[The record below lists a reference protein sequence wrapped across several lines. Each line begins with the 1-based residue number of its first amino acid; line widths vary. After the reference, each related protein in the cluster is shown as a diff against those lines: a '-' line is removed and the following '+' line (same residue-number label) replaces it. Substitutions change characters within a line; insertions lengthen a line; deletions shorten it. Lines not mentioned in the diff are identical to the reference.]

1 MQASE
6 LSAVTGEFLVLP
18 EAWGDMTRWHQ
29 RMGEVRRAAGG
40 RAHDQALGH
49 GGDDGVEGGGH
60 WSDSCQVR
68 PSRSRSVAAAVG
80 PLVPAG

>member
-29 RMGEVRRAAGG
+29 RMGEVRRAAPVV
-40 RAHDQALGH
+40 
-49 GGDDGVEGGGH
+49 GVPV
-60 WSDSCQVR
+60 VR
-68 PSRSRSVAAAVG
+68 SSTASGSGIGQSAQDTTNDET
-80 PLVPAG
+80 